1 MATPFRS
8 TRDVIVRTGALAKAV
23 DFYTSVLGFRISSRA
38 ANIVR
43 FETGSF
49 CLYVESGKEHSP
61 VFDLLVP
68 DVPAAK
74 SRLLAAGCVLI
85 EEDPALPRCYIR
97 DPYGLHSTL
106 PRLPAPFSGLEGT
119 YDAHMDDHWRW

>member
-8 TRDVIVRTGALAKAV
+8 TRDVIVRTGALAQAV
-23 DFYTSVLGFRISSRA
+23 EFYTAVLGFGISSRA
-38 ANIVR
+38 ANMVG

-49 CLYVESGKEHSP
+49 CLYVESGKEHGP

-68 DVPAAK
+68 DVATAK

-97 DPYGLHSTL
+97 DPYGFTFNVGK
-106 PRLPAPFSGLEGT
+106 AA
-119 YDAHMDDHWRW
+119 DAD

>member
-1 MATPFRS
+1 MQYDKAFWLTPDPEVRMATPFRS
-8 TRDVIVRTGALAKAV
+8 TRDVIVRTGALAQAV
-23 DFYTSVLGFRISSRA
+23 EFYTSVLGFRISSRA
-38 ANIVR
+38 ANIVG

-97 DPYGLHSTL
+97 DPYGFTFNV
-106 PRLPAPFSGLEGT
+106 AKVAG
-119 YDAHMDDHWRW
+119 AV

>member
-1 MATPFRS
+1 MTTPFRS
-8 TRDVIVRTGALAKAV
+8 ARDVILRTDGFAEAV
-23 DFYTSVLGFRISSRA
+23 EFYTSVLGFRISSRA
-38 ANIVR
+38 SNMVG

-49 CLYVESGKEHSP
+49 CLYVERGKQHGP

-97 DPYGLHSTL
+97 DPYGFTFNIAI
-106 PRLPAPFSGLEGT
+106 APS
-119 YDAHMDDHWRW
+119 D